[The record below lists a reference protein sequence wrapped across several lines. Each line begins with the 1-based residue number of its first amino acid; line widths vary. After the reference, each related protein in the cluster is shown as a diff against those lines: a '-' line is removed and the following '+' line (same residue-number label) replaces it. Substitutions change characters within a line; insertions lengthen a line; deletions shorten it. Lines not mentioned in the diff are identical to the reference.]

1 MALPADSPDSIVPR
15 HFVAPQTE
23 RGQWRVVQLDAAG
36 QPLANAPAVTLCSDS
51 LMSSTRLAQMRREA
65 GCSIRLLEDSRD
77 SAAWDASCPRGAS
90 RISYLRDGD
99 SVLVTTGVGGAGAR
113 EETRMRFTP
122 LGACRAGQR
131 QASLDE
137 DLCRALKRDAPN
149 IDPGRDCARAAEPQ
163 VCRQRLREGVAKML
177 AMCD

>member
-1 MALPADSPDSIVPR
+1 MLR
-15 HFVAPQTE
+15 HFVPPQTE

-36 QPLANAPAVTLCSDS
+36 QPLANAPAVTVCTDS
-51 LMSSTRLAQMRREA
+51 LMSSTRLAQLRREA
-65 GCSIRLLEDSRD
+65 GCSIRLLDDSRD

-131 QASLDE
+131 PVSLDE
-137 DLCRALKRDAPN
+137 DLCRALKRDAPH
-149 IDPGRDCARAAEPQ
+149 IDPVRDCAQAADQ
-163 VCRQRLREGVAKML
+163 NMCRQRLREGVAKML
-177 AMCD
+177 TMCD

>member
-1 MALPADSPDSIVPR
+1 MAIPADAPDSIVPR

-36 QPLANAPAVTLCSDS
+36 QPLANAPAVTVCTDS
-51 LMSSTRLAQMRREA
+51 LMNSTRLWQLRREA
-65 GCSIRLLEDSRD
+65 GCFIRLIDDSRD
-77 SAAWDASCPRGAS
+77 SAAWDASCPRGVS

-122 LGACRAGQR
+122 LGVCRAGQR

-137 DLCRALKRDAPN
+137 DLCRALKRDAPH
-149 IDPGRDCARAAEPQ
+149 IEPVRDCAQAADQ
-163 VCRQRLREGVAKML
+163 NMCRQRLREGVAKML